1 MGVFYA
7 ILYVVWGMG
16 KFNYFSYKEKRF
28 DKLSP
33 QGQEDL
39 IFDLINAFTLIRSPM
54 DTALFLQDLL
64 TEKEVRNLAKRLRI
78 AKLILRGGTNDE
90 IVNEMHC
97 SMATISKVRMWLGNA
112 GEGFRKVIQQLPK
125 RRKVYKPK
133 KSPGVGYGLPQILLH
148 YASYYLTEKEKNRL
162 TKFLEDMRAKSATD
176 RDFRE
181 ETSYEF
187 REKPRRKKYL

>member
-1 MGVFYA
+1 
-7 ILYVVWGMG
+7 MG

-33 QGQEDL
+33 QEQEDL
-39 IFDLINAFTLIRSPM
+39 IFDLINAFALMRSPM

-78 AKLILRGGTNDE
+78 AKLILARNTNDE
-90 IVNEMHC
+90 IVSEMHC
-97 SMATISKVRMWLGNA
+97 SMATISKVRMWLENA
-112 GEGFRKVIQQLPK
+112 GEGFRKVIQELPK

-133 KSPGVGYGLPQILLH
+133 RVPGVGYGLPQILLH
-148 YASYYLTEKEKNRL
+148 YASSYLTKKERNRL
-162 TKFLEDMRAKSATD
+162 TGFLENMREKTATD

-187 REKPRRKKYL
+187 RAKPRRKKHL

>member
-1 MGVFYA
+1 
-7 ILYVVWGMG
+7 MG

-33 QGQEDL
+33 QEQEDL
-39 IFDLINAFTLIRSPM
+39 IFDLINAFTLIKSPVE
-54 DTALFLQDLL
+54 TALLLQDLL

-78 AKLILRGGTNDE
+78 AKLILAGRTNDE
-90 IVNEMHC
+90 MVREMHC
-97 SMATISKVRMWLGNA
+97 SIATISKVRMWLENA

-133 KSPGVGYGLPQILLH
+133 KTPGVGYGLPQILLH
-148 YASYYLTEKEKNRL
+148 YTSSYLTEKERNRL

-187 REKPRRKKYL
+187 REKPRRKKHL